1 LLDEVNTMKSIRT
14 TARSCAVRRVRGVRL
29 GACALGLAT
38 GSIAAP
44 GALAQTIMQ
53 PNISVAQA
61 RQIVDAVIA
70 KCGSAGTLLT
80 VSVAVVDRTGLP
92 IMQLRG
98 DTAAPHS
105 WELAYRKAYTAR
117 TFQRTTLEWR
127 DRTAGDSPLAG
138 QRQLTDVIAL
148 GGGVPIKR
156 GSETLGAVG
165 VSGAA
170 GGQEGDN
177 ACAVAGAAAIADQL
191 K

>member
-1 LLDEVNTMKSIRT
+1 MMRGKTMKSIR
-14 TARSCAVRRVRGVRL
+14 ARALRIALDRIRDAWLRF
-29 GACALGLAT
+29 CALALAAAGTVAT
-38 GSIAAP
+38 GVQ
-44 GALAQTIMQ
+44 AQTIVQ
-53 PNISVAQA
+53 PNLSAAQA

-70 KCGSAGTLLT
+70 KCGSAGTPLT
-80 VSVAVVDRTGLP
+80 FSVAVVDRTGLP
-92 IMQLRG
+92 LMQLRG
-98 DTAAPHS
+98 DAAAPHS

-117 TFQRTTLEWR
+117 TFQRSTLEWR
-127 DRTAGDSPLAG
+127 DRTAGDSPLAA

-170 GGQEGDN
+170 GGQEGDD
-177 ACAVAGAAAIADQL
+177 ACAAAGAAAIADQL